1 MGHKVLDARLERWYK
16 CSLCEQKYHGVVKCA
31 LGWACWKTYVG
42 RPETN
47 VARRLAMQQLGNGL
61 YSAKQYEDAVSVKEA
76 ELAMM
81 RRLGDTE
88 NNLLTAQSNL
98 ASAYHYLGRLE
109 EALRM
114 RQEVYSGSLKLNGE
128 ENSNTLMAAN
138 NYAHGLVSLQHY
150 EEAKALLRKMMPV
163 ARRVLGDSIDLTLK
177 LRWSYAMALYCDK
190 EGATL
195 NNLREAVTTLEE
207 TERTARR
214 VLGGAHPLTVEIE
227 RNLQDARDALRA
239 RETGGAREPVSTA
252 N

>member
-177 LRWSYAMALYCDK
+177 LRWSYAMALYADPA
-190 EGATL
+190 ATL
-195 NNLREAVTTLEE
+195 DELREAVTTLEE

-214 VLGGAHPLTVEIE
+214 VFGGAHPTAGSIAQSLRAVRE
-227 RNLQDARDALRA
+227 ARRA
-239 RETGGAREPVSTA
+239 REPP
-252 N
+252 NP